1 MKNPMNKVSHS
12 DQGSVIPFF
21 VIMLIALLAFSG
33 LALDGGYVFVQR
45 ARLQQ
50 VADSTALACVI
61 NPSTLPCPTS
71 GGNIY
76 PLTNPYNFT
85 IAIQNPG
92 DTSLCPNPSTQN
104 KCASAKATA
113 TWNTFLLGVVGINTV
128 TLSATAIAGMTGQN
142 PCMIALGTSGVGISV
157 TGSGALTT
165 VNCGIGV
172 NQTGTSI
179 SNVGSGSITANSIK
193 VMGSVSNVGS
203 GTISPTTLVTIPA
216 TDPFASEPIP
226 AFTPPPPGTCTQ
238 STLLSYS
245 GGTAHTV
252 PAGNYCGG
260 VSNAGSGGIT
270 LNPGY
275 YNGIS
280 TSGSAS
286 VTFNPGNYVIY
297 GSGLSVVGSGPVSMG
312 AGNYVIY
319 GGGASFTGSGNV
331 SGSNIVIYN
340 SGSSTYPAGSIDATG
355 SGGFNLSAPTTGADA
370 GMLVFQPA
378 SNTNAIN
385 IVGSSSSTLNGNIYA
400 PSAAVN
406 LTGSAGATLP
416 IGNII
421 SNNIVLTGSGT
432 ISVTNAYNPNTSSSK
447 PSLLQ

>member
-1 MKNPMNKVSHS
+1 
-12 DQGSVIPFF
+12 
-21 VIMLIALLAFSG
+21 
-33 LALDGGYVFVQR
+33 
-45 ARLQQ
+45 
-50 VADSTALACVI
+50 
-61 NPSTLPCPTS
+61 
-71 GGNIY
+71 
-76 PLTNPYNFT
+76 
-85 IAIQNPG
+85 
-92 DTSLCPNPSTQN
+92 
-104 KCASAKATA
+104 
-113 TWNTFLLGVVGINTV
+113 
-128 TLSATAIAGMTGQN
+128 
-142 PCMIALGTSGVGISV
+142 
-157 TGSGALTT
+157 
-165 VNCGIGV
+165 
-172 NQTGTSI
+172 
-179 SNVGSGSITANSIK
+179 
-193 VMGSVSNVGS
+193 
-203 GTISPTTLVTIPA
+203 
-216 TDPFASEPIP
+216 
-226 AFTPPPPGTCTQ
+226 
-238 STLLSYS
+238 
-245 GGTAHTV
+245 
-252 PAGNYCGG
+252 
-260 VSNAGSGGIT
+260 
-270 LNPGY
+270 
-275 YNGIS
+275 
-280 TSGSAS
+280 
-286 VTFNPGNYVIY
+286 
-297 GSGLSVVGSGPVSMG
+297 MG